1 MILFGFEVDT
11 LEIALR
17 EQLTLVD
24 KVFIVESTLTHKGVS
39 FISLI
44 PFTLNVAGKLM
55 IFLLQSRKPLMW
67 NKIRETERFD
77 FVNKSKVEHVVFY
90 PPDSRNISGDIWFY
104 EDLQTQAGDPPGLS
118 DQVSPLRM
126 CRSVRHQEV
135 VTRLG

>member
-44 PFTLNVAGKLM
+44 PFTLNVAENCQALVPSPVP
-55 IFLLQSRKPLMW
+55 LDPNLNQDQS
-67 NKIRETERFD
+67 
-77 FVNKSKVEHVVFY
+77 
-90 PPDSRNISGDIWFY
+90 
-104 EDLQTQAGDPPGLS
+104 
-118 DQVSPLRM
+118 
-126 CRSVRHQEV
+126 
-135 VTRLG
+135 